1 MHVYSFYKFLE
12 LKDVSELRELI
23 FKSLDKLDIK
33 GTILLSQEGVNA
45 NISQDESLLIKA
57 MECINKHIKISNVL
71 INKSISNGIAFQ
83 KLKVKV
89 KDEIIKFH
97 YPIKEKSSKNLKTL
111 NPKDWDSLLNEDVQ
125 VIDMRNSFEYSL
137 GTFEEAIDLG
147 LKNFTDLKDKKRT
160 LNKLDKKKKTAI
172 FCTGGVRCEKA
183 GLYLNDLGFDDVYQ
197 LNGGI
202 INYLNLS
209 DEKKKW
215 KGDCFVFDDR
225 ILIKN

>member
-57 MECINKHIKISNVL
+57 MECKNKHIKISNVL

-147 LKNFTDLKDKKRT
+147 LINFTDLKDKKRT

-172 FCTGGVRCEKA
+172 FCTGGIRCEKA

-209 DEKKKW
+209 DDKNKW